1 MVGRNFLLAGAILGF
16 LAVALGAFGTHA
28 LRATLEA
35 NGRLD
40 TFGTAS
46 QYHQLHAL
54 ALIGI
59 AWAASQANTD
69 ARRRLIRWSGWLI
82 TAGTIIFAG
91 SLYLL
96 AILNIGLFGVTA
108 PIGGALLL
116 AGWACLGLFA
126 WQL

>member
-1 MVGRNFLLAGAILGF
+1 MAGRTFLLTGAILGF
-16 LAVALGAFGTHA
+16 LGLGLGAFGTHA

-59 AWAASQANTD
+59 AWAATQATTD
-69 ARRRLIRWSGWLI
+69 AQRRLIRWSGWLMI
-82 TAGTIIFAG
+82 AGTLLFAG

-96 AILNIGLFGVTA
+96 AILNIGIFGATA
-108 PIGGALLL
+108 PIGGALML

-126 WQL
+126 WRL